1 MAEDKEGSFYT
12 LEQQTTLNEAMSAQ
26 DDWDGLFL
34 DRAKAAFIQK
44 NLVIPYSDYGDEDPL
59 SVYVLRGRSHRKLL
73 LPFVLIPFQRR
84 RQQRDFEAQAKAGGD
99 GKRFFCGSTRKREAD
114 RETRKV

>member
-12 LEQQTTLNEAMSAQ
+12 LEQQTTLNAAMSAQ
-26 DDWDGLFL
+26 NDWDGLFL

-59 SVYVLRGRSHRKLL
+59 SVYILRGHTESHC
-73 LPFVLIPFQRR
+73 
-84 RQQRDFEAQAKAGGD
+84 
-99 GKRFFCGSTRKREAD
+99 CGLC
-114 RETRKV
+114 